1 MVYYYYGTT
10 EGDYGPSSKS
20 KIRKSSTLKNALRGC
35 YAMIQYGS
43 WNDCYIVPN
52 NRYTKRNAI
61 AYVDTDG
68 YGKNVRVIAIKN
80 GKWNVV
86 KSDGS
91 LGERI
96 R

>member
-1 MVYYYYGTT
+1 MPYYYYGTT
-10 EGDYGPSSKS
+10 MGDYGPVGKS
-20 KIRKSSTLKNALRGC
+20 NIRKSSTMKNALRGC

-52 NRYTKRNAI
+52 NRYTKKNRI

-68 YGKNVRVIAIKN
+68 YGKNTRVIVIKDR
-80 GKWNVV
+80 KTYVL